1 MTATFHSIET
11 ALRNAINQSDL
22 SQNQMAAAAG
32 ISSAQLS
39 RFTSGQ
45 RDITLQTA
53 ARLCSALGLQLVP
66 MTATTPA
73 TAAAPKPRKL
83 KRLPQADLDRC
94 IIEAIEAL
102 AKESRLP
109 PFVSLA
115 DLRQRV
121 TGSRDAVDG
130 VLNKLRMAGRIS
142 LSISEGRHRMTA
154 AESAACITIDG
165 RKHLLCQLTT
175 SKPNPK

>member
-1 MTATFHSIET
+1 MTATSHSSIET
-11 ALRNAINQSDL
+11 ALRAAINSSDL

-53 ARLCSALGLQLVP
+53 DRLCSALGLQLVP
-66 MTATTPA
+66 MTSTTPA
-73 TAAAPKPRKL
+73 TAAPKPRKL

-109 PFVSLA
+109 PLVSLA

-121 TGSRDAVDG
+121 TAGRDAVDG

-175 SKPNPK
+175 PKPNPK